1 MGEPQ
6 TAKRSPRKGAR
17 IGPVSELSVFLKV
30 KPGREQLIRDVF
42 TAALVE
48 SLAEARSEQKAPA
61 DSA

>member
-1 MGEPQ
+1 MAQPQ

-42 TAALVE
+42 I
-48 SLAEARSEQKAPA
+48 QA
-61 DSA
+61 DPGGKPRPKDADRNRRPR

>member
-30 KPGREQLIRDVF
+30 KPGREQAHPRELHP
-42 TAALVE
+42 ALGKAV
-48 SLAEARSEQKAPA
+48 AEDRRHQ
-61 DSA
+61 DSS